1 MRSNPRR
8 IHNPKS
14 GFTLVELLVVITIIG
29 ILIALLLPAVQAAR
43 EAARRMQCGNNF
55 KQVGLALHNY
65 HSARGCFPPGDFY
78 KYPTPANGSF
88 NFGWSV
94 YILPYL
100 ELGSLYDIIDF
111 GGQWGYAT
119 STVKIGQNMSN
130 LAVSKTLIPAYM
142 CPSDPQ
148 YGEYIGIHTY
158 SSRAPDA
165 AITSMCGVS
174 DSYNW
179 GSSSA
184 PKPFPS
190 NDGIMGGN
198 SPCTIAD
205 IKDGTSNT
213 LMVGEVTSQGPGSLW
228 GEIWA
233 AGNIYDTAE
242 GINGI
247 HTVPG
252 GGTYPADP
260 DIPGFSSYHPGG
272 CNFLLAD
279 GSVSFV
285 SQNVAQNVL
294 TALTTR
300 DGANVHSTGNQD
312 QVLVS
317 GPP

>member
-1 MRSNPRR
+1 MPS
-8 IHNPKS
+8 NPKS
-14 GFTLVELLVVITIIG
+14 KNPRVGFTLVELLVVITIIG

-43 EAARRMQCGNNF
+43 EAARRMQCANNF
-55 KQVGLALHNY
+55 KQVGLALHSY
-65 HSARGCFPPGDFY
+65 HSAKGCFPPGDFY
-78 KYPTPANGSF
+78 KYPTSSGGSF
-88 NFGWSV
+88 VFGWSV
-94 YILPYL
+94 YTLPYI
-100 ELGSLYDIIDF
+100 EKDSLYNGINF
-111 GGQWGYAT
+111 GAKWGYAD
-119 STVKIGQNMSN
+119 STIANGTNN
-130 LAVSKTLIPAYM
+130 LAISKTLIPAYM

-148 YGEYIGIHTY
+148 YGEYIGIHSY
-158 SSRAPDA
+158 ANRQPDA

-179 GSSSA
+179 GSSGA
-184 PKPFPS
+184 PKTYPT

-198 SPCTIAD
+198 YPCTIAD

-213 LMVGEVTSQGPGSLW
+213 LMVGEVTSQGQGSLW

-252 GGTYPADP
+252 SGSYPADP
-260 DIPGFSSYHPGG
+260 DTSGFSSYHSGG

-279 GSVSFV
+279 SSTSFL
-285 SQNVAQNVL
+285 SQNIAQNVL

-300 DGANVHSTGNQD
+300 DGTRVYSTTKPD